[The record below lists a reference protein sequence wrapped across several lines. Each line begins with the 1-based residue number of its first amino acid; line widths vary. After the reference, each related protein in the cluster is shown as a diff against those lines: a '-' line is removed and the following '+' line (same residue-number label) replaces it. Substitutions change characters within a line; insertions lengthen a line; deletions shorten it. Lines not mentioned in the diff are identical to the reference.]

1 MLNIPTRDELRTTG
15 NGTLESSRPN
25 SAATALLPSEP
36 NSIEETGLNIGFLA
50 DLLLKHIYF
59 TGMLSGQQ
67 FSDRVKLPFLNVID
81 KVLVFLREEEYVE
94 ITGSQG
100 GYSERSYEYVITTKG
115 RLKAHEVLERSQYVG
130 PAPVPLQAYLDAV
143 KAQELGEMVIDRA
156 TIRRAFE
163 GLVIGDTLLDQ
174 IGPAANSARSLFLYG
189 PSGNGK
195 TTIAEGIANM
205 LDGAMLVPYT
215 RRSRRADHQALRSA
229 QPPAGADEAEPG
241 DATLGALRRRGSQG
255 AQGRSLAGL
264 PAPGGR
270 RRRRAD
276 CSTQLELIYDP
287 IAKFYE
293 APFQMKANGGMFL
306 IDDFGRQ
313 QCRPQDLLNRWIVP
327 LEKQVDLPDPADRQ
341 EDRGAVR
348 PADRLLDQ
356 PRSEGSGRR
365 SVPAAYPAQDRGA
378 ATRRP
383 DEFREIF
390 RLVCK
395 AKKIPYQ
402 R

>member
-36 NSIEETGLNIGFLA
+36 NSIEETGLSIGFLA

-81 KVLVFLREEEYVE
+81 KVLAFLREEEYVE

-195 TTIAEGIANM
+195 TTIAEGIARM
-205 LDGAMLVPYT
+205 LNGAVLVPYT
-215 RRSRRADHQALRSA
+215 VEVDGQVIKVFDPLNHR
-229 QPPAGADEAEPG
+229 PVADEAEPG
-241 DATLGALRRRGSQG
+241 DAEMSGFSAEAVGARKDHRWLVCRR
-255 AQGRSLAGL
+255 
-264 PAPGGR
+264 PVVVVGGELLLDAA
-270 RRRRAD
+270 RAD
-276 CSTQLELIYDP
+276 LGP
-287 IAKFYE
+287 
-293 APFQMKANGGMFL
+293 
-306 IDDFGRQ
+306 
-313 QCRPQDLLNRWIVP
+313 
-327 LEKQVDLPDPADRQ
+327 DRQ
-341 EDRGAVR
+341 GLRGAV
-348 PADRLLDQ
+348 
-356 PRSEGSGRR
+356 
-365 SVPAAYPAQDRGA
+365 
-378 ATRRP
+378 P
-383 DEFREIF
+383 DEGQRRHVPDR
-390 RLVCK
+390 RLRPPAGARRATCST
-395 AKKIPYQ
+395 AGSC
-402 R
+402 RWSRRWTS